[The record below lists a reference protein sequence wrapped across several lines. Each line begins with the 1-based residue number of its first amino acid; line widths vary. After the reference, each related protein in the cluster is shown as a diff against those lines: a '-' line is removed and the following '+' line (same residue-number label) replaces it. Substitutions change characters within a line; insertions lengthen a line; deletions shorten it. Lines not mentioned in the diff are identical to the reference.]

1 MSIPTQVRRV
11 AALLKHKNL
20 KVVFAESCTGG
31 LVSGSLTRVPGI
43 SDHHCGG
50 VVVYR
55 NATKQAYLG
64 ISAKLLK
71 SPGPVSEIVAR
82 EMATRVLELTPEA
95 DVSAAVTGH
104 LGPGAP
110 SEFDGVVFIAIALRT
125 KETKSNQRK
134 PGAKVS
140 AFRYQCRT
148 SEKRLRRQKEVV
160 EQVLR
165 QLESILQQA

>member
-1 MSIPTQVRRV
+1 MSIPAQVRRV
-11 AALLKHKNL
+11 ASLLKQKSF

-31 LVSGSLTRVPGI
+31 LVAGSLTRVPGI
-43 SDHHCGG
+43 SDYHCGG

-82 EMATRVLELTPEA
+82 EMATRVLDLTPEA
-95 DVSAAVTGH
+95 GISAAVTGH

-110 SEFDGVVFIAIALRT
+110 PELDGVVFIAVALRSKAT
-125 KETKSNQRK
+125 KNSQRK
-134 PGAKVS
+134 PAVEVS
-140 AFRYQCRT
+140 TIRYQCRT
-148 SEKRLRRQKEVV
+148 SDQRLPRQKEVV
-160 EQVLR
+160 EQVLK
-165 QLESILQQA
+165 QLESVLLQA